1 MKLAPNTFFYCFS
14 WCASSKT
21 GITGTTY
28 EIFWF
33 SSSSLDCQETVLFD
47 IELLFCFHSLSR
59 DYPNYTFIISALFFF
74 FHRAIRSVQNSR
86 TEWWWRMRKGVDMY
100 VYVFRSWWECTNDI
114 QIYFCKS
121 LSSLAQYKD
130 SSNQNNND
138 ISGRRESP
146 SKKDMK
152 TKYFF
157 RGQNERVIFTFQCG
171 VSKHTVST

>member
-1 MKLAPNTFFYCFS
+1 MLTVQKRAKL
-14 WCASSKT
+14 
-21 GITGTTY
+21 
-28 EIFWF
+28 
-33 SSSSLDCQETVLFD
+33 
-47 IELLFCFHSLSR
+47 LSCCR
-59 DYPNYTFIISALFFF
+59 LISFILAEYL
-74 FHRAIRSVQNSR
+74 RSVYSLWLKKL
-86 TEWWWRMRKGVDMY
+86 TELNHFNKNVTTFEKGVDMY

-121 LSSLAQYKD
+121 LSFLAQSKD

-171 VSKHTVST
+171 VYKHTVST

>member
-1 MKLAPNTFFYCFS
+1 MCLIKNRNNRNNIRNLLVQFQFTGLSRDRVIWYC
-14 WCASSKT
+14 
-21 GITGTTY
+21 
-28 EIFWF
+28 
-33 SSSSLDCQETVLFD
+33 DRD

-74 FHRAIRSVQNSR
+74 FHKAIRSVQNSR

-130 SSNQNNND
+130 SSNQNIND

-157 RGQNERVIFTFQCG
+157 HGQNERVIFTFQCG

>member
-1 MKLAPNTFFYCFS
+1 MKSFGSVPVHWIVKRPCYLILNSYSVFIVSPGIILITLLLSVLCFS
-14 WCASSKT
+14 
-21 GITGTTY
+21 
-28 EIFWF
+28 F
-33 SSSSLDCQETVLFD
+33 STKQFGQ
-47 IELLFCFHSLSR
+47 F
-59 DYPNYTFIISALFFF
+59 
-74 FHRAIRSVQNSR
+74 QNSR

-121 LSSLAQYKD
+121 LSFLAQSKD

-157 RGQNERVIFTFQCG
+157 RGQNERVIFTFQCA